1 MHALALYCRGIT
13 ALNRW
18 IMIAATGLIA
28 IMVAAICYEVI
39 ARYAFDAP
47 TVWAMELARL
57 LLGPYFL
64 LAGPYL
70 LHIGG
75 HVNVDI
81 VYAKLPERAAKVVD
95 LLTVPVILYF
105 GWVLLSYSLPL
116 TITSFEQR
124 ETSTSAWNPQIWP
137 AKAVMPMA
145 FALLIAQAVAEWL
158 RALFRVLR
166 LPDPAPAPP
175 PEPEARGTPAP
186 TEVAHRERRP

>member
-1 MHALALYCRGIT
+1 MPGLALYCRGVT

-28 IMVAAICYEVI
+28 IMVTVICYEVI

-47 TVWAMELARL
+47 TVWAMEMARL

-81 VYAKLPERAAKVVD
+81 VYGKLPERTAKLVD
-95 LLTVPVILYF
+95 LLTVPLIVYF

-116 TITSFEQR
+116 ALTSWEHR

-137 AKAVMPMA
+137 AKAVMPLA
-145 FALLIAQAVAEWL
+145 FALLIAQAAAEWL
-158 RALFRVLR
+158 RALFRVLGH
-166 LPDPAPAPP
+166 PDPAPPPVAPAEDLVTGGP
-175 PEPEARGTPAP
+175 GT
-186 TEVAHRERRP
+186 